1 MRNNRERQAALE
13 DEAFLAEE
21 LAALSDFTL
30 VSDEVEWQP
39 MNALQMSNMDW
50 DGNSV
55 VGRSAAPTKPAT
67 VPQAKASDFRPT
79 EPARSARAVEPA
91 REVRA
96 VEPARS
102 AREVRAVEPA
112 REVRAVE
119 PARSATT
126 TIDPPAVD
134 GFFSGFGWQAPGDLS
149 DRVETPQAPPNLP
162 PNQKPSPRA
171 QADNDDAFSA
181 FNWE

>member
-102 AREVRAVEPA
+102 A
-112 REVRAVE
+112 
-119 PARSATT
+119 TT